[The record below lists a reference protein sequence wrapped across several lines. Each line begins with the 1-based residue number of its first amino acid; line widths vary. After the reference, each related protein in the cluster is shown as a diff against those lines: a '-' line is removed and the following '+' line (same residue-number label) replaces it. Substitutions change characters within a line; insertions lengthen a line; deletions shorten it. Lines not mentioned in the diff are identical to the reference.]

1 MFMKKLKEKWIY
13 YYNICIYYYILCIS
27 VNEVCG
33 LLMKYLYSF
42 NLIFI
47 LKEGIKLILIR
58 IKRKFDLN

>member
-1 MFMKKLKEKWIY
+1 MNVYEEIKRKMDIY
-13 YYNICIYYYILCIS
+13 YNIYYYIL

-33 LLMKYLYSF
+33 LLMKYLYLF

>member
-13 YYNICIYYYILCIS
+13 YNIYYYIL
-27 VNEVCG
+27 VNEFCG
-33 LLMKYLYSF
+33 LLMKYLYLF